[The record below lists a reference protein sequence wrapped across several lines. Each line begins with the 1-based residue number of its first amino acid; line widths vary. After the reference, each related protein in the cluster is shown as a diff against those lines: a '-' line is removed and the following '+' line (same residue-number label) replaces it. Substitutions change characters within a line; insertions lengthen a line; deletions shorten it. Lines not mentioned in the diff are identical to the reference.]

1 MAENIS
7 QRSDLVR
14 VDDTL
19 EISHQSASG
28 AEIENLSE
36 DVVPRASQQMCLTS
50 FSLFLD
56 STGGNPRS
64 KLHRSDQLLSY
75 SGCRLVQRRQLC
87 LALPVVSV
95 SGNAHI
101 RMSLNRATGNWENK
115 VDEGTCPQK
124 SHRHL

>member
-75 SGCRLVQRRQLC
+75 SDCPPRSATATVPCTSCRFGFWKR
-87 LALPVVSV
+87 PYTDVSEP
-95 SGNAHI
+95 GNGE
-101 RMSLNRATGNWENK
+101 LGE
-115 VDEGTCPQK
+115 
-124 SHRHL
+124 